1 MQLRWKQA
9 LNNLILWTSTTD
21 NSIRTGIPVLC
32 VASDVD
38 SVRNMISAVARGI
51 KDEYPFYADEL
62 PGIGSILFNVNNI
75 YGQGSLNTAAFG
87 ELYLVLKHIKEEPVN
102 MRMWLDIHPRVSK
115 HSQKLYSDG
124 HYSSAAEKA
133 VKEVETRLRE
143 LFVAIKPNAKEPEKI
158 GDIIGAL
165 LSENGAFQFCDAT
178 STSGKNYRRGVQQI
192 FEGTIAAYRN
202 PAAHANLVITK
213 REAIEQ
219 ITLASQLM
227 YILDKPSA

>member
-1 MQLRWKQA
+1 MQPQWGQVLEQLISWTTNTNNSLRAGFPVMCMDSDKEQLRWMINTVA
-9 LNNLILWTSTTD
+9 NG
-21 NSIRTGIPVLC
+21 IR
-32 VASDVD
+32 
-38 SVRNMISAVARGI
+38 
-51 KDEYPFYADEL
+51 DEYPFYADEL

-102 MRMWLDIHPRVSK
+102 MRMWLDIHPRVRM

-143 LFVAIKPNAKEPEKI
+143 LFVAVKPNAKEPEKI
-158 GDIIGAL
+158 GDVIGAL
-165 LSENGAFQFCDAT
+165 LSENGAFQFCDTT
-178 STSGKNYRRGVQQI
+178 STSGKNFRRGVQQL
-192 FEGTIAAYRN
+192 FEGTVAAYRN
-202 PAAHANLVITK
+202 PAAHANLEVSK

>member
-1 MQLRWKQA
+1 MQPQWKQA

-21 NSIRTGIPVLC
+21 NSIKTGIPVLC
-32 VASDVD
+32 VASEVD
-38 SVRNMISAVARGI
+38 SVRNMIGAVARGI
-51 KDEYPFYADEL
+51 KDEYPFYADVL
-62 PGIGSILFNVNNI
+62 PYIGNILFQPSNM
-75 YGQGSLNTAAFG
+75 YAHASLNIAAFG
-87 ELYLVLKHIKEEPVN
+87 ELFIILKHIEAEPVN

-115 HSQKLYSDG
+115 HSQKLYLDG

-143 LFVAIKPNAKEPEKI
+143 LFVAVKPNAKEPEKI
-158 GDIIGAL
+158 GDVIGAL
-165 LSENGAFQFCDAT
+165 LSENGTFQFCDAT
-178 STSGKNYRRGVQQI
+178 STSGKNFRRGVQQI

-219 ITLASQLM
+219 IMLASQLM

>member
-1 MQLRWKQA
+1 MCMDSDKEQLRWMINTVA
-9 LNNLILWTSTTD
+9 NG
-21 NSIRTGIPVLC
+21 IR
-32 VASDVD
+32 
-38 SVRNMISAVARGI
+38 
-51 KDEYPFYADEL
+51 DEYPFYADEL

-115 HSQKLYSDG
+115 HSQKPYLDG

-143 LFVAIKPNAKEPEKI
+143 LFVEIKPNAKEPEKI

-165 LSENGAFQFCDAT
+165 LSENGTFQFCDAT